1 MPCCA
6 FAAFILGQ
14 VILAIGAIK
23 RSVFGTSID
32 GLPASNAV
40 VAWSLGQAHPAPVT
54 RGGIALGRGR
64 MLVAAACIEVLIIA
78 GAVYGI
84 ASPSHSHQSV
94 HQFPIC
100 SKIRSLANR

>member
-23 RSVFGTSID
+23 RSVFGASIENS
-32 GLPASNAV
+32 PASNAV
-40 VAWSLGQAHPAPVT
+40 VAWSLGQARPALTP
-54 RGGIALGRGR
+54 RRGIAIGHGRIFA
-64 MLVAAACIEVLIIA
+64 AAACIELLLVA
-78 GAVYGI
+78 GAIYGI
-84 ASPSHSHQSV
+84 ASPLHSHPST

-100 SKIRSLANR
+100 SKIRLSANR